1 MIITSAILNIYN
13 YNISLKDSLRVQ
25 VVNLIKIAQ
34 FSSFKSDFLR
44 FDVILRFFVKGMPG

>member
-1 MIITSAILNIYN
+1 MIITSAILNRYN

>member
-25 VVNLIKIAQ
+25 VVNLLKIAQ

>member
-25 VVNLIKIAQ
+25 VVNLLKIAQ
-34 FSSFKSDFLR
+34 FSSFKSDFIR

>member
-13 YNISLKDSLRVQ
+13 YNISLIDSLRVQ
-25 VVNLIKIAQ
+25 VVNLLKIAQ